1 MIDLR
6 SGNERRKKQVANY
19 SMTSSM
25 PGGVTLDVANI
36 DRRITQRRVLV
47 VSGKR

>member
-6 SGNERRKKQVANY
+6 SGNERRKKQLDNY
-19 SMTSSM
+19 SMTSSV

-36 DRRITQRRVLV
+36 DRRIIHRRVLV
-47 VSGKR
+47 VRGK

>member
-6 SGNERRKKQVANY
+6 SGNERRKKQLAHYNMAGNV
-19 SMTSSM
+19 

-36 DRRITQRRVLV
+36 DRRIIHRRVLV
-47 VSGKR
+47 VRGK